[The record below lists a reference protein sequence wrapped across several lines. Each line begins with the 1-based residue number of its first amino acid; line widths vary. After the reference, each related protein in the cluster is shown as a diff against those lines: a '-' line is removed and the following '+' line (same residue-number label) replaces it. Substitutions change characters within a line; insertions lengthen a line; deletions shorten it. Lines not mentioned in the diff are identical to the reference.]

1 VSNPVDD
8 ILAGLDEVDAPVRDV
23 RLCLR
28 ATAVWS
34 RRLGLAYAFPRE
46 PLAHGAEPDPGPRG
60 LIERTARELAGLAR
74 SRDPA
79 EASVGVAAINSLIP
93 PPAGLTDGHA
103 LDLILEHGRG
113 RAVALVGHFPFADR
127 LRAEAGRLDVLEL
140 NPREG
145 DLPAAQAPRVVPRAD
160 VVAITASTLVN
171 GTLESLLDLARGKV
185 VILIGPTS
193 PFSPAL
199 FARGVS
205 AICGS
210 VVVDPDAALRDASE
224 GVSFRRMRGLRRVI
238 WVAPTASPR
247 SASGA
252 VSRSRRSG

>member
-1 VSNPVDD
+1 MALVDE
-8 ILAGLDEVDAPVRDV
+8 ILDGLEERDGPVRDV

-28 ATAVWS
+28 ATAVRS
-34 RRLGLAYAFPRE
+34 RRLGLAYAFPRD
-46 PLAHGAEPDPGPRG
+46 PLDHGAEPRA
-60 LIERTARELAGLAR
+60 LAERTGRELAELAR
-74 SRDPA
+74 SRDPV
-79 EASVGVAAINSLIP
+79 EASVGVAAINSLLD
-93 PPAGLTDGHA
+93 PPAGISDGHA
-103 LDLILEHGRG
+103 LDLILENGRG
-113 RAVALVGHFPFADR
+113 LAVALVGHFPFADR

-145 DLPAAQAPRVVPRAD
+145 DRPAADAPRVIPRAD

-171 GTLESLLDLARGKV
+171 GTLEGLLDLARGKV

-193 PFSPAL
+193 PFSAAL

-210 VVVDPDAALRDASE
+210 VVVDPEAALRDVSE

-238 WVAPTASPR
+238 WRAP
-247 SASGA
+247 
-252 VSRSRRSG
+252 

>member
-1 VSNPVDD
+1 MTLTDE
-8 ILAGLDEVDAPVRDV
+8 ILAGLEARDAPVRDV

-34 RRLGLAYAFPRE
+34 RRLGLAYAFPRD
-46 PLAHGAEPDPGPRG
+46 PLAHGTEPDLGPRG
-60 LIERTARELAGLAR
+60 LTGRTARELAELAR
-74 SRDPA
+74 SRDLP
-79 EASVGVAAINSLIP
+79 EASVGVAAINSLLD
-93 PPAGLTDGHA
+93 PPAGISDGHA

-113 RAVALVGHFPFADR
+113 RAIALVGHFPFADR

-145 DLPAAQAPRVVPRAD
+145 DLPAAHAPRVIPRAD

-171 GTLESLLDLARGKV
+171 GTLEGLLDLARGKF

-193 PFSPAL
+193 PFSAAL
-199 FARGVS
+199 FSRGVG
-205 AICGS
+205 ANCGS
-210 VVVDPDAALRDASE
+210 VVIDPDAALRDVSE

-238 WVAPTASPR
+238 WRAGS
-247 SASGA
+247 
-252 VSRSRRSG
+252 